1 MSGKVFLGDKRIDK
15 SGTVVNI
22 ESKLSIK
29 ENDNPW
35 VSRGGLKL
43 EYAIK
48 NFKINLNELIGL
60 DIGASTG
67 GFTDVLLYYRAK
79 KVYSLDVGYGQIAWK
94 LRIDD
99 RVKAIER
106 VNARYLES
114 SFFDEEIDIVV
125 CDASFI
131 SLKKVLSSTL
141 SFVKPGCKLVALIKP
156 QFEAGKSNIDKGGV
170 VNKKE
175 IHDQVCQ
182 DVRNW
187 LISISWKVL
196 GLVESPLIGPA
207 GNKEFFIY
215 SEKL

>member
-22 ESKLSIK
+22 DSKLSIK

-48 NFKINLNELIGL
+48 YFEINPNQFICL

-67 GFTDVLLYYRAK
+67 GFTDVLLHHGAK
-79 KVYSLDVGYGQIAWK
+79 KIYSLDVGYGQIAWK
-94 LRIDD
+94 LRMDN
-99 RVKAIER
+99 RVKVIER

-114 SFFDEEIDIVV
+114 SIFNEEIDIVV

-141 SFVKPGCKLVALIKP
+141 NIVKPGCRLVALIKP
-156 QFEAGKSNIDKGGV
+156 QFETAKNNIDKGGV
-170 VNKKE
+170 VKKTE
-175 IHDQVCQ
+175 IHEQVCQ
-182 DVRNW
+182 DVHNW
-187 LISISWKVL
+187 LIGISWKVF

-207 GNKEFFIY
+207 GNREFFIY
-215 SEKL
+215 GKKL